1 MSAEVGIGG
10 LDVWFGL
17 PRDVDRCRVPEWRL
31 AFLRMHFRCERFHAV
46 QRNSLLRSL
55 IIV

>member
-46 QRNSLLRSL
+46 Q
-55 IIV
+55 